1 MASARGPALGC
12 TPCLPALNTLT
23 RPSLTRPSISRPST
37 TRSSLT
43 RSSPAWLLIAFL
55 IAFLGVGF
63 RYWQLA
69 YAQVSLPESL
79 QGPGLVAVG
88 VVAMLAR
95 AFGLA
100 RFHKVWLS
108 IAASVPCA
116 VLLRIL
122 VESNSHPG
130 THDLWPL
137 DLAIAAG
144 AGLACALAGTLLG
157 SLFLLRSSKRPD

>member
-1 MASARGPALGC
+1 M
-12 TPCLPALNTLT
+12 
-23 RPSLTRPSISRPST
+23 
-37 TRSSLT
+37 T
-43 RSSPAWLLIAFL
+43 RSSPTWLLIAFL
-55 IAFLGVGF
+55 IAFIGVGF

-88 VVAMLAR
+88 VVAMLSR

-122 VESNSHPG
+122 VEATSHPG
-130 THDLWPL
+130 THERWPQ

-144 AGLACALAGTLLG
+144 AGLAVALAGTLLG
-157 SLFLLRSSKRPD
+157 SLFLLRSSRRPA